1 MTEILADTS
10 VWINHFR
17 QNDLFLADLLVKGKI
32 VCHPF
37 IVGEI
42 ACGHLKNRTEIIN
55 LLPDLPIAKTADIHD
70 VLKFIEH
77 HRLMGLGIG
86 IVDIH
91 LLLSAVMSNVLIWSE
106 DKRLN
111 RAAEILDVLFKGV

>member
-1 MTEILADTS
+1 M
-10 VWINHFR
+10 V
-17 QNDLFLADLLVKGKI
+17 
-32 VCHPF
+32 
-37 IVGEI
+37 
-42 ACGHLKNRTEIIN
+42 
-55 LLPDLPIAKTADIHD
+55 KTADIHD

-91 LLLSAVMSNVLIWSE
+91 LLLSAVMSNALIWSE